1 VNNRPQRPLPSRAL
15 GAASALL
22 VALALA
28 ASVGAEPVAID
39 WTDRFDGPDHLPDV
53 GSVVVAGPEGSVYV
67 AGSSAEW
74 FDPTLVTTSR
84 VLMRIAADG
93 TRLWE
98 RRDVI
103 GFAGSST
110 ANLAVD
116 SAGDLL
122 VLTTEEPFS
131 GIVVDK
137 ISSAGVLLWSQAF
150 APPAG
155 SFARAEGIAAGPG
168 DSVHATWF
176 EYNLGDVGAVAR
188 LSSTGVVEWTRRYAG
203 PGGGAEPAALAV
215 DATGA
220 SYVAGSATVGDSAD
234 FALWKYSAA
243 GDFEW
248 VRTEGSPLSFANDR
262 AVDLAVDGA
271 GVVIAGTW
279 AQGSGLGTDFAV
291 VRIDA
296 SGQTAWLSTSRNPA
310 GSSDWAYG
318 MTVASDGQIYV
329 AGASE
334 IAPNHLAPVVAAFDA
349 AGVPLWARSF
359 DGGVVANG
367 YFFDVASDAA
377 GRPYAAG
384 YDNSVAEG
392 STIFV
397 AALGVNGEP
406 RWTSRHAPVAG
417 QPSEAA
423 ALALTGDDAVVVCGS
438 TWYRP
443 PAGGFDRDLVTIR
456 YRSSTLLAAGF
467 EAGDTAEWSS
477 VVE

>member
-1 VNNRPQRPLPSRAL
+1 MNNRSPRPHSSRAR

-28 ASVGAEPVAID
+28 AAAGAAPVAID
-39 WTDRFDGPDHLPDV
+39 WTDRYDGPDHLPDI
-53 GSVVVAGPEGSVYV
+53 GRGIVAGPAGSVYV
-67 AGSSAEW
+67 AGSSGEW
-74 FDPTLVTTSR
+74 SDPTLATNSR
-84 VLMRIAADG
+84 IVMRIAADG

-98 RRDVI
+98 RRDAI

-110 ANLAVD
+110 ADLAVD
-116 SAGDLL
+116 GAGDLL
-122 VLTTEEPFS
+122 VLTTEEPYS

-137 ISSAGVLLWSQAF
+137 ISSAGALLWSQAF

-155 SFARAEGIAAGPG
+155 SFARAEGIAVGPG

-188 LSSTGVVEWTRRYAG
+188 LSSTGVVEWTRRYSG

-215 DATGA
+215 DAAGA
-220 SYVAGSATVGDSAD
+220 IYVAGSATVGDSAD

-243 GDFEW
+243 GELLW

-262 AVDLAVDGA
+262 AVDLAIAGA

-296 SGQTAWLSTSRNPA
+296 SGEREWLATSRNPA
-310 GSSDWAYG
+310 GTSDWAYDL
-318 MTVASDGQIYV
+318 TVAADGRIYV
-329 AGASE
+329 AGSSE

-349 AGVPLWARSF
+349 AGLPLWSRSF
-359 DGGVVANG
+359 DGGVVADG
-367 YFFDVASDAA
+367 YFFAVASDAA
-377 GRPYAAG
+377 GLPYAAG
-384 YDNSVAEG
+384 YDNSATLG

-397 AALGVNGEP
+397 AALGGNGEP

-423 ALALTGDDAVVVCGS
+423 ALAITGDGAVVVSGS
-438 TWYRP
+438 TWYELP
-443 PAGGFDRDLVTIR
+443 TGGFDRDLVTVR
-456 YRSSTLLAAGF
+456 YRSGTLLTASF
-467 EAGDTAEWSS
+467 EAGDAAEWSS